1 MARVFLAGDV
11 GGTKTHL
18 ALFRPG
24 DSPRSPVLDRK
35 LPSGDH
41 ASLEDLVRDF
51 LAAAPGR
58 PARVVLGIAG
68 PVVANRAAATNLPWT
83 VDGAALSRALEGA
96 DVTLLNDLTAT
107 AWGLGVLAPAE
118 LEVLQPGDP
127 ARGNRGLVAAGTG
140 LGQALLIPDGDGWTP
155 APSEGGHADFGP
167 RDALEDELCG
177 WLRERYGHVSW
188 ERVLSGPGLADLYR
202 FMSATGRGDEPAA
215 FARAF
220 AAAPDPAA
228 AVTEGARSG
237 ACGRARLTLERF
249 ASLYGAEAGNVALK
263 FLAVGGVF
271 VGGGIAPRILPFL
284 RDGRFRDAFLA
295 KGRLGPVLERIPVS
309 VILDDRAALWGAAVV
324 ALGRA
329 SVPWS

>member
-1 MARVFLAGDV
+1 MAPVFLAGDV

-18 ALFRPG
+18 ALYRPG
-24 DSPRSPVLDRK
+24 DSPRSPVIERK
-35 LPSGDH
+35 LPSADH
-41 ASLEDLVRDF
+41 ASLETLVREF
-51 LAAAPGR
+51 LTSTREQPT
-58 PARVVLGIAG
+58 RVALGIAG
-68 PVVANRAAATNLPWT
+68 PVVGNRAATTNLPWA
-83 VDGAALSRALEGA
+83 VDGAALGGELGGA
-96 DVTLLNDLTAT
+96 EVVLLNDLTAT
-107 AWGLGVLAPAE
+107 ARGLGVLVPGE
-118 LEVLQPGDP
+118 LEVLQPGVP

-140 LGQALLIPDGDGWTP
+140 LGEALLVPDGDDWTP
-155 APSEGGHADFGP
+155 SPSEGGHADFGP
-167 RDALEDELCG
+167 RDALEDELCA

-202 FMSATGRGDEPAA
+202 FLSATGRGAEPPA

-220 AAAPDPAA
+220 AAASDPAA
-228 AVTEGARSG
+228 AIADEALSG
-237 ACGRARLTLERF
+237 GCERARLALERF

-284 RDGRFRDAFLA
+284 RAGGFRDAFRD
-295 KGRLGPVLERIPVS
+295 KGRLAPVLERIPVS

-329 SVPWS
+329 PMSRP